1 MGRLLALILGG
12 LALALYLPP
21 FFFKEPVPVEAG
33 APAGQAKDVERN
45 DYDKLFVDTIGAP
58 LTDKLR
64 SHGAGVFAGLA
75 LLLFAIRG
83 SDAKE

>member
-21 FFFKEPVPVEAG
+21 FFLKEP
-33 APAGQAKDVERN
+33 APAEGAAAPVERN
-45 DYDKLFVDTIGAP
+45 DYDKIFVDTIGAP

-75 LLLFAIRG
+75 LILFSIRG